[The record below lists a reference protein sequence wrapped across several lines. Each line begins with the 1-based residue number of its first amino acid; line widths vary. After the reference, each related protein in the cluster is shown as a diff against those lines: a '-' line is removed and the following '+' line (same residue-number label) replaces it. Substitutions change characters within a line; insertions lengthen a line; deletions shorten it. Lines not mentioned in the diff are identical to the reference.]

1 MISFVERYEKK
12 TDTLIVDTTTEIPLL
27 EMKINMQ
34 ATPDTLP
41 PMSRRQM
48 EIFVMD
54 DIFTLPGRKL
64 GSKKLTKVNR
74 T

>member
-1 MISFVERYEKK
+1 MISF
-12 TDTLIVDTTTEIPLL
+12 VDTTTEIPFV
-27 EMKINMQ
+27 EMQRNMQ

-41 PMSRRQM
+41 PMKRRRQM

-64 GSKKLTKVNR
+64 GSEKLTKVNR